1 MRIYLSIIVAA
12 ISFQPASTIGAT
24 SQMIKHRE
32 YVYSYDNEARGLEED
47 VFLICTDCQDSRLNP
62 IYSLSARY
70 SVAPRVEMPSEEPYE
85 AQQEVA
91 AVPSKILGTI
101 RFHFNSHSLS
111 TSQKRKLDGLDL
123 KRKRI
128 RLEGYAC
135 TIGPSSYNVKLS
147 KKRADTIA
155 KYLKN
160 RGVSILET
168 IGYGESKKFKEK
180 AMNRRVEIIEDAKE

>member
-1 MRIYLSIIVAA
+1 MRKFIVITIAA
-12 ISFQPASTIGAT
+12 ISLQPALVMGAIT
-24 SQMIKHRE
+24 ETIKHRE
-32 YVYSYDNEARGLEED
+32 FVYSYDNEARGLEED
-47 VFLICTDCQDSRLNP
+47 TFLICTDCQDSRLNP

-85 AQQEVA
+85 AKQEVA

-101 RFHFNSHSLS
+101 RFHFNSHLLS

-147 KKRADTIA
+147 KKRAYTIA

-168 IGYGESKKFKEK
+168 IGYGESQKFKEK
-180 AMNRRVEIIEDAKE
+180 AMNRRVEIIEDVKE